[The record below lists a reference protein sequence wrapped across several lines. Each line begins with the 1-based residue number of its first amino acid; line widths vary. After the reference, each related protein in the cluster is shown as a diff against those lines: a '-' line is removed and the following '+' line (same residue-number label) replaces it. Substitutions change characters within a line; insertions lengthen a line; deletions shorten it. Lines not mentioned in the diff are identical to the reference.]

1 LAARSLALIAVL
13 ALSAAL
19 ARAELAEVA
28 ILHTNDL
35 HGQLDRAEALIATL
49 HALREKHPASI
60 QLDAGDAFESKL
72 PGSVASGG
80 REIVDFLNRAGYDGF
95 TPGDNE
101 FVDYRLSDVLA
112 NLKRLAFPALSA
124 NLRVNGEPI
133 ALPYFV
139 YTRGGARLA
148 VIGVYGDHKSLA
160 RFGVEEL
167 SVRRVVQPLVA
178 ALTGKVDCIVL
189 LSHSG
194 AERERGF
201 AREIRGID
209 VIVGGSTHAARDPEV
224 VNGTVI
230 VRAQARGAAVGLLV
244 LEIDTDQHRVKKWR
258 FERVETGTAVVS
270 PDPWRGVPATG
281 SSGSRAPFRGPAAA
295 PPPAGRRRST

>member
-1 LAARSLALIAVL
+1 LAPLALALIAAL
-13 ALSAAL
+13 ALSAAP
-19 ARAELAEVA
+19 ARAEVAELA

-49 HALREKHPASI
+49 HALRVQHPASV
-60 QLDAGDAFESKL
+60 QLDAGDAFESKV

-80 REIVDFLNRAGYDGF
+80 REIVDFLNRAGYDAF

-124 NLRVNGEPI
+124 NLRVNGKPI

-139 YTRGGARLA
+139 YTRGGVRLA

-160 RFGVEEL
+160 RFGVQEL
-167 SVRRVVQPLVA
+167 SVRESVRPLVA
-178 ALTGKVDCIVL
+178 ALKGKVDCIAL

-194 AERERGF
+194 AERERGY
-201 AREIRGID
+201 ARDIPGID
-209 VIVGGSTHAARDPEV
+209 VIVGGSTHAALEPEV

-244 LEIDTDQHRVKKWR
+244 LEVDTGLHRVQKWR
-258 FERVETGTAVVS
+258 FERVATHTA
-270 PDPWRGVPATG
+270 R
-281 SSGSRAPFRGPAAA
+281 AA
-295 PPPAGRRRST
+295 PAP

>member
-1 LAARSLALIAVL
+1 LAPDALISRITPRLAPRAFVLIAIVALAAAP
-13 ALSAAL
+13 
-19 ARAELAEVA
+19 ARAQLAEVA

-35 HGQLDRAEALIATL
+35 HGQLERAEALIATL
-49 HALREKHPASI
+49 QALRARHPASL
-60 QLDAGDAFESKL
+60 QLDAGDAFESKR
-72 PGSVASGG
+72 PGSVAGGG

-101 FVDYRLSDVLA
+101 FVDYRLPDVLA

-124 NLRVNGEPI
+124 NLRVDGEPI

-160 RFGVEEL
+160 RFGVQEL
-167 SVRRVVQPLVA
+167 SVRQSVRPLVA
-178 ALTGKVDCIVL
+178 ALKGKVDCIVL

-194 AERERGF
+194 AERERGYP
-201 AREIRGID
+201 REIPGID
-209 VIVGGSTHAARDPEV
+209 VIVGGSTHAALDPEV

-244 LEIDTDQHRVKKWR
+244 LEVDTQLHRVQKWR
-258 FERVETGTAVVS
+258 FERVPIDG
-270 PDPWRGVPATG
+270 ATD
-281 SSGSRAPFRGPAAA
+281 
-295 PPPAGRRRST
+295 